1 MEWDNVVEIQ
11 NRVYVC
17 VNCSTQNIVC
27 HGCQTIIKDMNFY
40 YWLIL
45 SRLEG
50 HEGVTIRFAQNSSNK
65 AIKIIDLLKHSVGL
79 IESGKRVN
87 KVKKLKLELE
97 CNCSNKLL
105 VFTDSEEKIKNYICK
120 KCMKKEFK
128 VIDNKD
134 TKIEIMDVRLD
145 KMPAVI
151 ALTERRR

>member
-1 MEWDNVVEIQ
+1 M
-11 NRVYVC
+11 
-17 VNCSTQNIVC
+17 
-27 HGCQTIIKDMNFY
+27 
-40 YWLIL
+40 
-45 SRLEG
+45 
-50 HEGVTIRFAQNSSNK
+50 
-65 AIKIIDLLKHSVGL
+65 
-79 IESGKRVN
+79 
-87 KVKKLKLELE
+87 KKLKLELE